1 MENTKY
7 LLTVNGTQIVDGEEE
22 TEELVTTAQ
31 YAVRG
36 GKKLIRYKE
45 LVETEGPGEMCV
57 SNTIKI
63 ESGKVTL
70 TKKMEGRTGN
80 MIFERGVRHQSMYAN
95 EAASLMIGVYTDLI
109 DDKISEDGGTL
120 EIDYSIDFN
129 GGFESDNH
137 ILITMKKMEE

>member
-1 MENTKY
+1 MENAKY
-7 LLTVNGTQIVDGEEE
+7 LLTVKGTQIVDDEKE

-31 YAVRG
+31 YAERS

-45 LVETEGPGEMCV
+45 LVEADGSTEICV
-57 SNTIKI
+57 NNTIKI

-70 TKKMEGRTGN
+70 TKKMDGRTGN

-95 EAASLMIGVYTDLI
+95 EAASLMIGVYTDYI
-109 DDKISEDGGTL
+109 DDKISEDGGSL
-120 EIDYSIDFN
+120 EIEYSIDFN

-137 ILITMKKMEE
+137 ILITLKKMEE

>member
-1 MENTKY
+1 MENTNY
-7 LLTVNGTQIVDGEEE
+7 LLTIHGIQYLDGETE

-31 YAVRG
+31 YAERG

-45 LVETEGPGEMCV
+45 LVDTEGAGEMTV

-95 EAASLMIGVYTDLI
+95 EAATLMIGVYTDMI
-109 DDKISEDGGTL
+109 DEKISADGGVM
-120 EIDYSIDFN
+120 EIVYSIDFN
-129 GGFESDNH
+129 GGFESDNR
-137 ILITMKKMEE
+137 ILITLKKMEE